1 MKGTMAPRTP
11 GLRKVMD
18 RMFDPFFRAARR
30 SRDQDG
36 VLVVRLPKKEL
47 AVKSRITIE

>member
-18 RMFDPFFRAARR
+18 RMFDPLFAPLDVREIRTASWSFGCQRR
-30 SRDQDG
+30 S
-36 VLVVRLPKKEL
+36 
-47 AVKSRITIE
+47 